1 MNISVCGSIHQKGD
15 PEELRRL
22 IDTIL
27 NLSVEHPVQIEE
39 RFYSYLISNGCQLG
53 GIGIMSSRSSSRTD
67 LLLSIGG
74 DGTFLRA
81 AKLIAGTPAKI
92 VGINSGRLGFLANI
106 QPEEFETIWNEILT
120 DKVNTEQRDL
130 LEVEIEKS
138 SGERVSRGVVLNEV
152 AMIKQDTASMITLDV
167 HANGEYLA
175 SYESDGLL
183 VSTPTG
189 STAYALSVNGPIIHP
204 TSPVFAVL
212 PIASHMLTMRP
223 IVLPNTIEV
232 TVSVKSRTGT
242 FLLACDG
249 KSHSQNVGDKI
260 HVKLSD
266 KKLNVIHPLQYSFY
280 ETLRHKLMWGR
291 DFRL

>member
-1 MNISVCGSIHQKGD
+1 MKISVCGSIHQKGD

-22 IDTIL
+22 MDFIL
-27 NLSVEHPVQIEE
+27 NLSIDHSVQIEE
-39 RFYSYLISNGCQLG
+39 RFYAYLISNGYQLG
-53 GIGIMSSRSSSRTD
+53 GVGIMSSHTYSYTD

-81 AKLIAGTPAKI
+81 AKMIAGTPAKI
-92 VGINSGRLGFLANI
+92 IGINSGRLGFLANI
-106 QPEEFETIWNEILT
+106 QPEDFGAIWDDIIT
-120 DKVNTEQRDL
+120 GVVNTEQRDL
-130 LEVEIEKS
+130 LEIVVEKS
-138 SGERVSRGVVLNEV
+138 SGELISRGVVLNEV

-167 HANGEYLA
+167 QANGDYLA

-204 TSPVFAVL
+204 TSPVFTVL

-223 IVLPNTIEV
+223 IVLPNTVEV

-249 KSHSQNVGDKI
+249 KSHSHNVGDKI
-260 HVKLSD
+260 HIKLSD
-266 KKLNVIHPLQYSFY
+266 KKLNVLHPLQYSFY
-280 ETLRHKLMWGR
+280 ETLRNKLMWGK